1 MLRSLAGLV
10 IAALATV
17 RVADAAPPSFPA
29 TCVARFERARAEL
42 IDGGFAPTTDKDT
55 RRWLTVTPSRASV
68 QLSLELR
75 TSADGAATFYSAFVE
90 NPRLGLE
97 GRRWH
102 ERHGPYCCNEHATKE
117 DHLFQH
123 LWTRTN
129 GWLRA
134 TVSIVEFAAAQNEPE
149 TVKMRALFARVAR
162 AAADDCLAIRPR

>member
-1 MLRSLAGLV
+1 MRSLVLV
-10 IAALATV
+10 VVVAFATIANAT
-17 RVADAAPPSFPA
+17 PSTFPSS
-29 TCVARFERARAEL
+29 CVARFERARAEL
-42 IDGGFAPTTDKDT
+42 IESGFAPTADKDT
-55 RRWLTVTPSRASV
+55 RRWLTVTPARASV

-90 NPRLGLE
+90 NPRIGLE
-97 GRRWH
+97 RRRWH
-102 ERHGPYCCNEHATKE
+102 ERHEPYCCNEHATKE

-134 TVSIVEFAAAQNEPE
+134 TVSVVEFAAAQSEAE
-149 TVKMRALFARVAR
+149 TVKIRDLFARVAR